1 MNNFEKRD
9 NITQIISQLIE
20 NLKIIT
26 DKKNDFSVLE
36 RDIILD
42 FLKKAYLDL
51 VQLSFSPT
59 NIVDNSTKEEN
70 EEVEKEIVKSKE
82 AEREEVKIEPE
93 ESEEADREI
102 IESEQEESK
111 EVENEEIEVEIE
123 VEVEREIDAEVQI
136 EHSEEEEESATS
148 SVAVT
153 EEDLITFLPDENVE
167 QASTELF
174 DEAKDEAPEEPE
186 EEVTVEENEPVKKE
200 ATKSVPV
207 QESLFG
213 EAEVSEVKKEEKK
226 KDVRSLNDLL
236 LEQIE
241 DKSLNNKFHEAKIED
256 LSKAISLN
264 DKFLYIR
271 ELFKN
276 QGTEFSKA
284 IQTLNRCN
292 TIEEAFA
299 EIEKLKKFYFWD
311 STSEAYLSLCD
322 LIRRK
327 FS

>member
-59 NIVDNSTKEEN
+59 NIVDNSTKEKN
-70 EEVEKEIVKSKE
+70 EEVEKETVKREE
-82 AEREEVKIEPE
+82 AEREKVKIEPE

-111 EVENEEIEVEIE
+111 EVENEEIEVEL
-123 VEVEREIDAEVQI
+123 EVEREIDAEVQI
-136 EHSEEEEESATS
+136 EHSEEEESATS

-186 EEVTVEENEPVKKE
+186 EEVTVEEKESSKKE
-200 ATKSVPV
+200 AAKSVPV

-292 TIEEAFA
+292 TIDEAFA

>member
-59 NIVDNSTKEEN
+59 NIIDNSTKEEN
-70 EEVEKEIVKSKE
+70 EEMEKEIVKSKE

-111 EVENEEIEVEIE
+111 EVENEEIEVEL
-123 VEVEREIDAEVQI
+123 EVEREIDAEVQI
-136 EHSEEEEESATS
+136 EHSEEESATS

-174 DEAKDEAPEEPE
+174 DEAKDEAPEESE

>member
-59 NIVDNSTKEEN
+59 NIIDNSTKEEN
-70 EEVEKEIVKSKE
+70 EEMEKEIVKSKE

-111 EVENEEIEVEIE
+111 EVENEEIEVEL
-123 VEVEREIDAEVQI
+123 EVEREIDAEVQI
-136 EHSEEEEESATS
+136 EHSEEEESATS

-299 EIEKLKKFYFWD
+299 EIEKLKSSIFGILL
-311 STSEAYLSLCD
+311 EAYLSLCD

>member
-59 NIVDNSTKEEN
+59 NIIDNSTKEEN
-70 EEVEKEIVKSKE
+70 EEMEKEIVKSKE

-111 EVENEEIEVEIE
+111 EVENEEIEVEL
-123 VEVEREIDAEVQI
+123 EVEREIDAEVQI
-136 EHSEEEEESATS
+136 EHSEEESATS

-167 QASTELF
+167 QPSMELF
-174 DEAKDEAPEEPE
+174 DEAKDETPEESE
-186 EEVTVEENEPVKKE
+186 EEVTVEEKEPVKKE
-200 ATKSVPV
+200 AAKSVPV

>member
-59 NIVDNSTKEEN
+59 NIIDNSTKEEN
-70 EEVEKEIVKSKE
+70 EEMEKEIVKSKE

-111 EVENEEIEVEIE
+111 EVENEEIEVELE

-136 EHSEEEEESATS
+136 EHSEEESATS

-167 QASTELF
+167 QASMELF

-186 EEVTVEENEPVKKE
+186 EEVTVEEKESSKKE
-200 ATKSVPV
+200 AAKSIPV

>member
-111 EVENEEIEVEIE
+111 EVENEEIEVVEL
-123 VEVEREIDAEVQI
+123 EVEREIDAEVQI
-136 EHSEEEEESATS
+136 EHSEEEESATS

-186 EEVTVEENEPVKKE
+186 EEVTVEENESRQERSCKECPRPRVSFRGSGSERSKK
-200 ATKSVPV
+200 
-207 QESLFG
+207 G
-213 EAEVSEVKKEEKK
+213 RKEKGC
-226 KDVRSLNDLL
+226 SF
-236 LEQIE
+236 IE
-241 DKSLNNKFHEAKIED
+241 
-256 LSKAISLN
+256 
-264 DKFLYIR
+264 
-271 ELFKN
+271 
-276 QGTEFSKA
+276 
-284 IQTLNRCN
+284 
-292 TIEEAFA
+292 
-299 EIEKLKKFYFWD
+299 
-311 STSEAYLSLCD
+311 
-322 LIRRK
+322 
-327 FS
+327 

>member
-59 NIVDNSTKEEN
+59 NIIDNSTKEEN
-70 EEVEKEIVKSKE
+70 EEMEKEIVKSKE

-111 EVENEEIEVEIE
+111 EVENEEIEVEL
-123 VEVEREIDAEVQI
+123 EVEREIDAEVQI
-136 EHSEEEEESATS
+136 EHSEEESATS

-174 DEAKDEAPEEPE
+174 DEAKDEAPEESE
-186 EEVTVEENEPVKKE
+186 EEVTVEEKEPVKKE
-200 ATKSVPV
+200 AAKSVPV

>member
-70 EEVEKEIVKSKE
+70 EEMEKEIVKSKE

-111 EVENEEIEVEIE
+111 EVENEEIEVEL
-123 VEVEREIDAEVQI
+123 EVEREIDAEVQI
-136 EHSEEEEESATS
+136 EHSEEESATS

-174 DEAKDEAPEEPE
+174 DEAKDEAPEESE

>member
-1 MNNFEKRD
+1 
-9 NITQIISQLIE
+9 
-20 NLKIIT
+20 
-26 DKKNDFSVLE
+26 
-36 RDIILD
+36 
-42 FLKKAYLDL
+42 
-51 VQLSFSPT
+51 
-59 NIVDNSTKEEN
+59 
-70 EEVEKEIVKSKE
+70 
-82 AEREEVKIEPE
+82 
-93 ESEEADREI
+93 
-102 IESEQEESK
+102 
-111 EVENEEIEVEIE
+111 
-123 VEVEREIDAEVQI
+123 
-136 EHSEEEEESATS
+136 
-148 SVAVT
+148 
-153 EEDLITFLPDENVE
+153 
-167 QASTELF
+167 
-174 DEAKDEAPEEPE
+174 
-186 EEVTVEENEPVKKE
+186 
-200 ATKSVPV
+200 
-207 QESLFG
+207 
-213 EAEVSEVKKEEKK
+213 VSEVKKEEKK

>member
-59 NIVDNSTKEEN
+59 NIVDNSTKEKN
-70 EEVEKEIVKSKE
+70 EEVEKETVKREE
-82 AEREEVKIEPE
+82 AEREKVKIEPE

-111 EVENEEIEVEIE
+111 EVENEEIEVEL
-123 VEVEREIDAEVQI
+123 EVEREIDAEVQI
-136 EHSEEEEESATS
+136 EHSEEEESATS

-174 DEAKDEAPEEPE
+174 DEAKDEAPEESE

-292 TIEEAFA
+292 TIDEAFA